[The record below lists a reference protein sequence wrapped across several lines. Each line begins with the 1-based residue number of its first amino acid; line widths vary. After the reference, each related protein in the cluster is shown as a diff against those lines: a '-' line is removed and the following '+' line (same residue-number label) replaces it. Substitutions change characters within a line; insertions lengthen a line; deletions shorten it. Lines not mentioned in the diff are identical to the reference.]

1 MIELLELV
9 TGKMI
14 EFGIIF
20 FELVGM
26 LILFVAGARAATVGI
41 MKKGLHT
48 SRTLARGMAMALEFM
63 MGAEIL
69 RTVQT
74 RDLRDL
80 LLIAG
85 IVIVRMA
92 LTVLIGRDMKE
103 ADEFV
108 EAFEKMKEEE
118 NVVEDL
124 MHERAVINIV
134 DEDEDSDG

>member
-1 MIELLELV
+1 MEMIELIIGRL
-9 TGKMI
+9 I
-14 EFGIIF
+14 EIGILF

-26 LILFVAGARAATVGI
+26 LILFVAGFRAATVGI
-41 MKKGLHT
+41 FRKGLHT
-48 SRTLARGMAMALEFM
+48 SRTLARGMAMSLEFM

-92 LTVLIGRDMKE
+92 LPVLIGRDMKE
-103 ADEFV
+103 ANEFV
-108 EAFEKMKEEE
+108 EAFEKKKEEE
-118 NVVEDL
+118 DVVEDL

-134 DEDEDSDG
+134 DEDADD

>member
-1 MIELLELV
+1 MIRTNSV
-9 TGKMI
+9 TLTEI
-14 EFGIIF
+14 P
-20 FELVGM
+20 
-26 LILFVAGARAATVGI
+26 GAIAYRVKLATG
-41 MKKGLHT
+41 G
-48 SRTLARGMAMALEFM
+48 
-63 MGAEIL
+63 
-69 RTVQT
+69 
-74 RDLRDL
+74 
-80 LLIAG
+80 AG